1 MISVMIEVEQPQQKH
16 ASAYVTKMR
25 AEISGVSFYI
35 AGKRCKVRL
44 CKRKKKMFDA
54 KKYEKKTGNDL
65 QAICKNAEIMIFS
78 LMFNKNRFMRTN
90 EPKK

>member
-1 MISVMIEVEQPQQKH
+1 
-16 ASAYVTKMR
+16 
-25 AEISGVSFYI
+25 
-35 AGKRCKVRL
+35 
-44 CKRKKKMFDA
+44 MFDA